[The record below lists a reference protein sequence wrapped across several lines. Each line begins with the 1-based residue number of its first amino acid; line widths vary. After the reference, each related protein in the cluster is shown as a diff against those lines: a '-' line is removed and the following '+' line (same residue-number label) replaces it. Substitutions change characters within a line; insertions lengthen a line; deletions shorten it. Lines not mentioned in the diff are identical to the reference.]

1 MTKEDRVGR
10 VYHSKTKIDSYYL
23 PYINGN
29 NVQRYYLKPSTEYIQ
44 YTDGLAEP
52 RRSTNFTE
60 PRILVRQIPNK
71 NKYAIDGAF
80 ADTTIINDINSMIVE
95 NTKGIDILA
104 ILGILNSKPITL
116 WFLMK
121 FDKFQRRLFP
131 QFKVN
136 ELAQF
141 PIPEL
146 TDDAEKELSTL
157 VSEAMDKRKHGQNIS
172 KENDRIDELVMSAF
186 NLDESEKQSIRDF
199 KF

>member
-1 MTKEDRVGR
+1 M
-10 VYHSKTKIDSYYL
+10 
-23 PYINGN
+23 
-29 NVQRYYLKPSTEYIQ
+29 
-44 YTDGLAEP
+44 
-52 RRSTNFTE
+52 
-60 PRILVRQIPNK
+60 RQIPNK
-71 NKYAIDGAF
+71 NEYAIDGAF

-95 NTKGIDILA
+95 NTKGIA

-121 FDKFQRRLFP
+121 FDKFQRRLFA

>member
-1 MTKEDRVGR
+1 M
-10 VYHSKTKIDSYYL
+10 
-23 PYINGN
+23 
-29 NVQRYYLKPSTEYIQ
+29 
-44 YTDGLAEP
+44 
-52 RRSTNFTE
+52 
-60 PRILVRQIPNK
+60 LVRQIPNK
-71 NKYAIDGAF
+71 NEYAIDGAF

-172 KENDRIDELVMSAF
+172 KENDRIDELVMGAF

>member
-1 MTKEDRVGR
+1 
-10 VYHSKTKIDSYYL
+10 
-23 PYINGN
+23 
-29 NVQRYYLKPSTEYIQ
+29 
-44 YTDGLAEP
+44 
-52 RRSTNFTE
+52 
-60 PRILVRQIPNK
+60 
-71 NKYAIDGAF
+71 
-80 ADTTIINDINSMIVE
+80 
-95 NTKGIDILA
+95 
-104 ILGILNSKPITL
+104 
-116 WFLMK
+116 MK

-146 TDDAEKELSTL
+146 TDDAKKELSTL
-157 VSEAMDKRKHGQNIS
+157 ISEVMDKRKHGQNIS

>member
-1 MTKEDRVGR
+1 MTKEDRDGR
-10 VYHSKTKIDSYYL
+10 VFHSKTKIDSYYL

-29 NVQRYYLKPSTEYIQ
+29 NVQRYYLKPSTESIQ
-44 YTDGLAEP
+44 HTDALAEP
-52 RRSTNFTE
+52 RRPTNFTE

-71 NKYAIDGAF
+71 NEYAIDGAF

-121 FDKFQRRLFP
+121 FDKFQCRLFP

-172 KENDRIDELVMSAF
+172 KENERIDELVISAF
-186 NLDESEKQSIRDF
+186 NLNESEKQSIRDF